1 MVEGPLKEQEGQ
13 EDAQED
19 GVLSRFISRMKQKQ
33 PVDRGEG
40 QQQVYPAKALHYG
53 EPVFPYEEY
62 GDQKYAVGQSKQEE
76 EPFKNR
82 EDPSSFKS
90 PLAIVSVDLLMAP
103 ASQRHVTQVDG

>member
-1 MVEGPLKEQEGQ
+1 MVEGPLKEQECQ
-13 EDAQED
+13 EDAQEC
-19 GVLSRFISRMKQKQ
+19 GVLGRSPLRVDQQQ
-33 PVDRGEG
+33 PADRGEG
-40 QQQVYPAKALHYG
+40 KQQVYPAKALHYS